1 MIIKGAW
8 EKEKDKSKM
17 RVKGFSKTRF
27 IHIYLMFRSFWLN
40 REILPRLLL
49 SAREKGFTVAS
60 TLPPF
65 SEDDWNFVEE
75 SLSFLEPFFSFVTAC
90 ETETNAFPWRFLIK
104 YDRPIC

>member
-1 MIIKGAW
+1 MEKFVKIFKKSNLLFDEYLSVKEAW
-8 EKEKDKSKM
+8 EKEKDTSTE
-17 RVKGFSKTRF
+17 RVKRFSKTRF

-75 SLSFLEPFFSFVTAC
+75 S
-90 ETETNAFPWRFLIK
+90 
-104 YDRPIC
+104 